1 MKTTRT
7 GTKEISLT
15 LAVEVTEDTAAESV
29 AEQLEKALS
38 HLDGKVGRL
47 SDVVVRTVPRIVSN
61 AGAGYE
67 SRIWEKATCK
77 IADNPRDRLID
88 PVVDLEK
95 LSEQVIQL
103 ERQLGAVREG
113 LARLQTGARG

>member
-1 MKTTRT
+1 M
-7 GTKEISLT
+7 T